1 MLVWKMMVLHI
12 VTTFIYRVK
21 DSIHEKEN
29 IKKNI
34 IIEPTFEK
42 SIFLQQYNLENSV
55 TRGTQIFCNVLW
67 YVIS

>member
-34 IIEPTFEK
+34 IIEPIFEK

-55 TRGTQIFCNVLW
+55 TRWTQIFCNVLW